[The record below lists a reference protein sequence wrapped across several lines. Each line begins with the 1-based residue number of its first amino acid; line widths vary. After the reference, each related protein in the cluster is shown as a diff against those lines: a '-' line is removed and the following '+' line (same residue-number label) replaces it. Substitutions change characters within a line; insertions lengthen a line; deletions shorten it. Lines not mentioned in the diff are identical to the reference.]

1 MYGHALT
8 LEGFVSPNENLP
20 VFRDDKRL
28 TKGSLLLI
36 DFSHPS
42 MGNTIP
48 ANNSYVKNLAGV
60 EAKALLNTTDDTKV
74 NPRVVNTITQTGG
87 LMELTSKKGLHGI
100 ISQVNDVNVGNE
112 YQFIVPLEM
121 YNYIATN
128 ISHGFMVS
136 VWDKKTRLAT
146 QPIGAD
152 FVLGISNTANYIS
165 TMQTGGA
172 DAIGKNLGQYGNANT
187 LNSTNIE
194 CNIVGFS
201 QATGTP
207 TNAEFGRMYKF
218 GSGSVYSSYE
228 LNKANSKVLYTIHIM
243 DLQVAGLTF
252 EQAKEKELIFF
263 NEAKSGRFA
272 NDTFTSPSAL
282 A

>member
-1 MYGHALT
+1 MYGHILT
-8 LEGFVSPNENLP
+8 LDGFTSPNENLP

-42 MGNTIP
+42 MGSTIP
-48 ANNSYVKNLAGV
+48 ANNSYVKNLAGI
-60 EAKALLNTTDDTKV
+60 EAKVLLNTTDDTKV
-74 NPRVVNTITQTGG
+74 NPKVVNTITQTGG
-87 LMELTSKKGLHGI
+87 LMEFTSKKGLHGI
-100 ISQVNDVNVGNE
+100 ISQTNDVNVGNE
-112 YQFIVPLEM
+112 FQFIVPLEM
-121 YNYIATN
+121 YSYIVAN

-146 QPIGAD
+146 QGIGAN
-152 FVLGISNTANYIS
+152 FVLGVSNLSNYV
-165 TMQTGGA
+165 TVLQTGGT
-172 DAIGKNLGQYGNANT
+172 DALGKNLGQYGNSST
-187 LNSTNIE
+187 LNSTNME
-194 CNIVGFS
+194 CNIVGVS
-201 QATGTP
+201 QLTGTP
-207 TNAEFGRMYKF
+207 TNSESGRMFKF
-218 GSGSVYSSYE
+218 GSGSIFSGFE
-228 LNKANSKVLYTIHIM
+228 LNKACSEILYTIHIM

-252 EQAKEKELIFF
+252 EQAKERELIFF

>member
-1 MYGHALT
+1 MYGHILT
-8 LEGFVSPNENLP
+8 LDGFTSPNENLP

-28 TKGSLLLI
+28 TKGSLLLV

-48 ANNSYVKNLAGV
+48 ANNGYVKNLAGV

-74 NPRVVNTITQTGG
+74 NPKVVNTITQTGG

-100 ISQVNDVNVGNE
+100 ISQVNDVEVGNE
-112 YQFIVPLEM
+112 YQFIIPLEM
-121 YNYIATN
+121 YNYIVTN

-136 VWDKKTRLAT
+136 IWDKKTRLAT
-146 QPIGAD
+146 TGISAD
-152 FVLGISNTANYIS
+152 FVLGMQNTSNYI
-165 TMQTGGA
+165 TALQTGGA
-172 DAIGKNLGQYGNANT
+172 DAIGKNLGQYGNAST
-187 LNSTNIE
+187 LNSTNME

-201 QATGTP
+201 QVTGTP
-207 TNAEFGRMYKF
+207 SNAEVGRMYKF
-218 GSGSVYSSYE
+218 GSGSVYSNFE
-228 LNKANSKVLYTIHIM
+228 RNKADSKVLYTIHIM

-252 EQAKEKELIFF
+252 EQAKNREVAYF
-263 NEAKSGRFA
+263 NEAKNGRFE
-272 NDTFTSPSAL
+272 NDTFTSPSTL